1 MNPYF
6 HFLALCSGS
15 GPSHFPL
22 GEIQLTVRH
31 SSQRN
36 KLIVVVHACR
46 YGPMTEMSLFTTLS
60 CSELTSVCFSSTET
74 WSRSP
79 TTAQIL
85 TSAST
90 CSLTN
95 GGQAGGKLTPSRKTS
110 TQFTTRRESRSP
122 ADDVYA
128 TWGGAKSL
136 MHCLLF
142 LSVPGQVW
150 VHRFPC
156 GAPQADSGCCGEE
169 RRRSALQT
177 QRPSGKGTD
186 FSRRADIRAKESL
199 TFRSVMDLYPLY
211 YSWIVWT

>member
-1 MNPYF
+1 MHPYF

-60 CSELTSVCFSSTET
+60 CSELTSVCFSSAET

-110 TQFTTRRESRSP
+110 TQFTTRRESHSP
-122 ADDVYA
+122 C
-128 TWGGAKSL
+128 WW
-136 MHCLLF
+136 CLL
-142 LSVPGQVW
+142 
-150 VHRFPC
+150 
-156 GAPQADSGCCGEE
+156 DM
-169 RRRSALQT
+169 RRDRVVNTLSALSLCAWSGLSSPF
-177 QRPSGKGTD
+177 PSWSSTGGLWMLRWRTAEVCSPNTKA
-186 FSRRADIRAKESL
+186 FWERYRL
-199 TFRSVMDLYPLY
+199 Q
-211 YSWIVWT
+211 